1 MSPRMWMAKSTATCL
16 TRVRIG
22 LQCPATALA
31 LALLLPFPCSNPRLP
46 HTASARHA
54 LLATHTCPAYA
65 LAWGHNLVV
74 AGPDKRVIVLNDA
87 GRIAQ
92 QFDHSSEPGER
103 EPSLAIASPSGQSVV
118 IGSYDWYVA
127 KLGY

>member
-1 MSPRMWMAKSTATCL
+1 
-16 TRVRIG
+16 
-22 LQCPATALA
+22 
-31 LALLLPFPCSNPRLP
+31 
-46 HTASARHA
+46 
-54 LLATHTCPAYA
+54 
-65 LAWGHNLVV
+65 
-74 AGPDKRVIVLNDA
+74 VLNDA

-127 KLGY
+127 KLGYDGGNFLGRLARCIPPETHRLYIVHPFSNCSVRVYNYNARRQTWDQLKAKVRDTVPDAARETNAYSKTCRLRT